1 MLRIGLTGGIGSGK
15 STVAELFNRHGVPII
30 DADEIAR
37 ALVEPGQPAQQQLI
51 DLFGDDILDADGH
64 LDRTRL
70 RQRVFDS
77 PQERQT
83 LERLLHPLVREE
95 IQRQIERLDAPYC
108 VIVVPL
114 LIESG
119 QYELVDRILVIDTD
133 EALQIARV
141 AARSGLNTEE
151 VRKIIAAQMG
161 RTERLG
167 HADDVIDNTQ
177 DLTHLAREVERLHR
191 QYLLLADR
199 RDA

>member
-15 STVAELFNRHGVPII
+15 STVAELFNRHGVPVI

-37 ALVEPGQPAQQQLI
+37 ALVEPAQPAHQQLI
-51 DLFGDDILDADGH
+51 DLFGDDILGADGH
-64 LDRTRL
+64 LDRARL
-70 RQRVFDS
+70 RQRVFDN
-77 PQERQT
+77 PRERRA
-83 LERLLHPLVREE
+83 LEGLLHPLVRRE
-95 IQRQIERLDAPYC
+95 IQRQLDTLEAPYC

-133 EALQIARV
+133 EALQTARV
-141 AARSGLNTEE
+141 AARSGLNTDE
-151 VRKIIAAQMG
+151 VKKIIAAQMG

-167 HADDVIDNTQ
+167 HADDVIGNTR
-177 DLTHLAREVERLHR
+177 DLKHLALEVERLHR
-191 QYLLLADR
+191 YYLALAGR

>member
-15 STVAELFNRHGVPII
+15 STVAELFGRHGVPVI

-37 ALVEPGQPAQQQLI
+37 ALVEPGQPAHQQLI
-51 DLFGDDILDADGH
+51 DLFGDDILGADGH
-64 LDRTRL
+64 LDRARL
-70 RQRVFDS
+70 RQRVFDN
-77 PQERQT
+77 PRERRA
-83 LERLLHPLVREE
+83 LEGLLHPLVREE
-95 IQRQIERLDAPYC
+95 IQRQIDRLDAPYC

-119 QYELVDRILVIDTD
+119 QYALVDRILVIDTD
-133 EALQIARV
+133 EALQTARV
-141 AARSGLNTEE
+141 AARSGLNTDE
-151 VRKIIAAQMG
+151 VKKIIAAQMG

-167 HADDVIDNTQ
+167 HADDVIDNTR

-191 QYLLLADR
+191 QYLLLAGR